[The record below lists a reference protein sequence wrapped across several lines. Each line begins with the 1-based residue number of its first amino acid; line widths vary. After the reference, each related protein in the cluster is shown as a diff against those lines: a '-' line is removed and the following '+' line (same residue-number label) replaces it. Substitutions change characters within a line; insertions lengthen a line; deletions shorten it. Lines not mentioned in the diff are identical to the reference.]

1 VVVTAPYTPA
11 AVWTPPASGSGG
23 KFSKINSH
31 ESGAR
36 EEKELPVGKHPIQ
49 LYSLGTPNG
58 VKVTVL
64 LEELVECLPSFEY
77 DAWLLKIDGE
87 ISFYLFLF
95 FHFRVRLLLRLLLP
109 IICNFVSCFIARDLG
124 AAIPNSR
131 HSKNRLV

>member
-1 VVVTAPYTPA
+1 VVVSAPYTPA

-49 LYSLGTPNG
+49 LYSRGTPNG

-77 DAWLLKIDGE
+77 DAWLLKTDGA
-87 ISFYLFLF
+87 ISFPFSLFLF
-95 FHFRVRLLLRLLLP
+95 FSFSFSLRLRLLLP
-109 IICNFVSCFIARDLG
+109 WNHLCFRELLH
-124 AAIPNSR
+124 R
-131 HSKNRLV
+131 Q